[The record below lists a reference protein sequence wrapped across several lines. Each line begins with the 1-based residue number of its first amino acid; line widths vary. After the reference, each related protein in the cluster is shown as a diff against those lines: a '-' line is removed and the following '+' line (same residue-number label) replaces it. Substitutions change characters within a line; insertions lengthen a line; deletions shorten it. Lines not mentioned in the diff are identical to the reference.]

1 MVRRLRAGEI
11 PAAVELVNAEDW
23 PFAPEDFEAMLDLE
37 PDGLFCVEVDGEVVG
52 LTTTAGYDGLGWIG
66 NVVVAPD
73 HRGQG
78 LGTELV
84 EAAVDHLRSGGADT
98 VGLYAL
104 PASYSLYERVGFEPR
119 HEVVAF
125 SGEADGEA
133 DPPEGDLET
142 VVEIDRRHVARDR
155 SRYLRHLATQE
166 GVRVAVGTAGYV
178 VARPGRVWELGPAV
192 HDPDRPEALADLVD
206 RVLASIAGPVEASFP
221 VDAPARSVYE
231 ERGLTAAYGATT
243 MTIGDG
249 PLYETDAVA
258 GLLGLEKG

>member
-1 MVRRLRAGEI
+1 MVRRLREGEI
-11 PAAVELVNAEDW
+11 AAAVDLVNAEDW

-37 PDGLFCVEVDGEVVG
+37 PEGLFCVEVDAEVVG
-52 LTTTAGYDGLGWIG
+52 LTTTASYDGLGWIG

-119 HEVVAF
+119 HEVVAYT
-125 SGEADGEA
+125 GEVDGDA
-133 DPPEGDLET
+133 DPPAGSVDAAVAT
-142 VVEIDRRHVARDR
+142 DRRHVARDR
-155 SRYLRHLATQE
+155 SRYLRYLAKQP
-166 GVRVAVGTAGYV
+166 GVRLAVSEAGYAM
-178 VARPGRVWELGPAV
+178 ARPGRVWELGPAV
-192 HDPDRPEALADLVD
+192 ADPARPDGLADLVD
-206 RVLASIAGPVEASFP
+206 RVLASVSGPVEASFP

-231 ERGLTAAYGATT
+231 ERGLEESYGATT

-249 PLYETDAVA
+249 PLYESSAIA